1 MILRSIVLVAA
12 LTAPLIAVAT
22 EVPPVIDQDTTWTAD
37 GSPYTV
43 ANTASVAEGVTL
55 TVEPGVT
62 VELAA
67 EVDLFVFGEIV
78 AAGTAEEPVVFTG
91 KPDGEESERWGSM
104 VFEESSTPAVFTAV
118 DEYQSGSLLEHCVF
132 EYATRA
138 VRMGGASPY
147 VNQCEFRYNLV
158 TDGTDYTGGAA
169 MVVRQG
175 SAPRIRDCHF
185 HDNEAADPYFGG
197 ALYIHDA
204 APVLQDCVFEANES
218 AYGGAISAELMY
230 SPMVGNHFEG
240 NTTASE
246 GGAVSLVS
254 CSLGFYGNQVLG
266 NTSWW
271 ADGGGVHVC
280 VTCSPHS
287 APMMMDN
294 TITDNVALYHGGGG
308 VGAAYLR
315 AFAYNAV
322 HDNLLVDE
330 PCDFA
335 WHNAHVEDPDWV
347 RNPDIANNWWGTT
360 DLDAIEE
367 TIHDGA
373 DDPEVGT
380 VTFEPVLDAPPV
392 GGETRVGITT
402 RRIAYEVA
410 GETMPTFV
418 TLYNPGPER
427 EVELL
432 ILLQID
438 DLPPVVYGGD
448 VGFEGAEAGDAG
460 TRLTLPENSVFSN
473 ELLAPQY
480 QVPDAFE
487 YGTWYAAIFDAAT
500 LERIGEVSTARF
512 DFTERGGES

>member
-1 MILRSIVLVAA
+1 MIPRSIALAAA
-12 LTAPLIAVAT
+12 LTAPWIAGAT
-22 EVPPVIDQDTTWTAD
+22 EVPPVVDQDTTWTAA

-43 ANTASVAEGVTL
+43 ANTTSVAEGVTL
-55 TVEPGVT
+55 IVEPGVT

-67 EVDLFVFGEIV
+67 EVDLFVFGEIL

-91 KPDGEESERWGSM
+91 KPDGETSERWGSV
-104 VFEESSTPAVFTAV
+104 VFEESSTPAVFAAV
-118 DEYQSGSLLEHCVF
+118 DDYQSGSLLEHCVF

-138 VRMGGASPY
+138 LRMGGASPY
-147 VNQCEFRYNLV
+147 VNQCEFRFNLV
-158 TDGTDYTGGAA
+158 SDGADYTGGAA
-169 MVVRQG
+169 MVIRQG

-185 HDNEAADPYFGG
+185 HDNEAGDPYFGG

-204 APVLQDCVFEANES
+204 SPVIQDCLFEDNVS

-230 SPMVGNHFEG
+230 TPMVGNRFFA
-240 NTTASE
+240 NTSSSE

-254 CSLGFYGNQVLG
+254 CSLGFYGNEVTD
-266 NTSWW
+266 NASWW

-280 VTCSPHS
+280 VDCSPHS

-294 TITDNVALYHGGGG
+294 TITGNVAHYSGAGG
-308 VGAAYLR
+308 VGAAYIR
-315 AFAYNAV
+315 AFAHNNV

-330 PCDFA
+330 PSDFG
-335 WHNAHVEDPDWV
+335 WFNAHEEDPPWV
-347 RNPDIANNWWGTT
+347 RNPTIASNWWGTT
-360 DLDAIEE
+360 DLDAIAAAVF
-367 TIHDGA
+367 DGH
-373 DDPEVGT
+373 DDPLYGVVDYGPILDG
-380 VTFEPVLDAPPV
+380 PVS

-402 RRIAYEVA
+402 RRIAYDAA

-438 DLPPVVYGGD
+438 DLPPVVYRGD
-448 VGFEGAEAGDAG
+448 VGFEGAAPGDAG
-460 TRLTLPENSVFSN
+460 TVLTLPDNSVFTSQ
-473 ELLAPQY
+473 LLAPEY
-480 QVPDAFE
+480 QVPDDFE
-487 YGTWYAAIFDAAT
+487 YGQWHAALFDAAT
-500 LERIGEVSTARF
+500 QERIGDVSTVRF